1 MGWYLTALVLDKTE
15 KQLEALIWPL
25 LPGPTVARCTSG
37 GSYPEG
43 NETTRATVR
52 AHQRDPSWV
61 EQGNEQSVGAFGRGA
76 RRRRF

>member
-1 MGWYLTALVLDKTE
+1 MGWDLTALLLDKTE

-43 NETTRATVR
+43 NETTRATVPVR
-52 AHQRDPSWV
+52 GVLKCGAQRNRNLTSA
-61 EQGNEQSVGAFGRGA
+61 EGRGTP
-76 RRRRF
+76 RTKG